1 MFQKI
6 IDFATGKEF
15 RDFLVEIDKNIEK
28 RERAL
33 DEKIA
38 YLESKQSELK
48 NNIAYKQAAID
59 YYKNV
64 IDTLNRNPN

>member
-15 RDFLVEIDKNIEK
+15 RDFLAEIDSDIEK
-28 RERAL
+28 KECAL
-33 DEKIA
+33 NEKIA
-38 YLESKQSELK
+38 YLESKQSELE
-48 NNIAYKQAAID
+48 NDIAYKQAAID

-64 IDTLNRNPN
+64 IDTLNRNSN